1 MVDRESQEDKHTAST
16 SKLYSASPES
26 PFAILLARKPLL
38 SSILRVNQF
47 APVGP
52 RDVDFHC
59 SNSGPELQKLMPY
72 THGSDACHN
81 FCQTML
87 MEYSNVPG
95 APHGQTPCFSVC
107 QRNCGDVFGSN
118 FEPDCEPSA
127 GPGSPDT
134 CTGWGMRFEHRREH
148 NGVPVDLY
156 CHNEWYYGVKWTN
169 LA

>member
-1 MVDRESQEDKHTAST
+1 MPARTTEFLST
-16 SKLYSASPES
+16 SPTTLRSACYGTGPPYQTLVHWSP
-26 PFAILLARKPLL
+26 K
-38 SSILRVNQF
+38 
-47 APVGP
+47 GP
-52 RDVDFHC
+52 
-59 SNSGPELQKLMPY
+59 SGEGCALNGGWPGMSCWIPMPY

-95 APHGQTPCFSVC
+95 APHGQTPCFREC
-107 QRNCGDVFGSN
+107 QRTCGVVMGSN

-156 CHNEWYYGVKWTN
+156 CHNEWYYGVTWTN